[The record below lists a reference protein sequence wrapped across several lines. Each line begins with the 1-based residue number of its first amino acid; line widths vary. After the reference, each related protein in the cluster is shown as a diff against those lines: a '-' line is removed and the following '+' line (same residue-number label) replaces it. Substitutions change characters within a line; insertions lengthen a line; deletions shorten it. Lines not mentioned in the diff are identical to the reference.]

1 MTFEPSAQPPELSA
15 EATPAESPPNAAPPP
30 ESAARSTAQ
39 QDPSSPATESP
50 TESTP
55 SPPESARP
63 IASSGTG
70 SFNPA
75 AVNPLD
81 WGILAAGFLALVFSF
96 VSYYTATAKSPR
108 LAGTYTAS
116 TTAWHGFF
124 GWFAVLVALASAVL
138 LAVHIFLPKGGIP
151 ELRAARI
158 SVGRIRACFGRR
170 HSRCVRNARQGLGN
184 SAPGARHQGRLR
196 PWCRILAQSHRD
208 RGGCGHGVP
217 APARVWWQSSV
228 ETQQDLSGSTTQC
241 PSSVRRTGEQ
251 RRLCR
256 SSSDTVARIVTGV
269 PPGTPAK
276 E

>member
-124 GWFAVLVALASAVL
+124 GRFAVLVALASAVL

-151 ELRAARI
+151 ELALRA
-158 SVGRIRACFGRR
+158 SVLGGFVLASAGAIVAAFVTPDKASATLLRALDIRVDYGRGAGYWLSLIVIVAGAVMAFLRLLESGGSLPWKR
-170 HSRCVRNARQGLGN
+170 SR
-184 SAPGARHQGRLR
+184 
-196 PWCRILAQSHRD
+196 
-208 RGGCGHGVP
+208 
-217 APARVWWQSSV
+217 
-228 ETQQDLSGSTTQC
+228 T
-241 PSSVRRTGEQ
+241 
-251 RRLCR
+251 
-256 SSSDTVARIVTGV
+256 
-269 PPGTPAK
+269 
-276 E
+276 